1 MKNSSI
7 ISAILGSAFFAVP
20 YLGLSLGTIP
30 SLAIGVTAFGASE
43 LIFHKSQKEI
53 NGEEKNLYEKLTEAK
68 ETNGKIE
75 KMIPKIESKEL
86 VNTIKQ
92 INETV
97 TKIIN
102 TVEKKPEK
110 YKVMSNFFNYYL
122 PVTLNILTRY
132 DEIENQRLTTQDSQK
147 FMKSAE
153 DMIKNINE
161 AFKKQLS
168 NLYQSDMID
177 TDAEMKVFYSMLKS
191 DGYDTKTDFEIKKGG
206 KEN

>member
-7 ISAILGSAFFAVP
+7 LSAILGSAFFAVP
-20 YLGLSLGTIP
+20 YIGLSVGVIP
-30 SLAIGVTAFGASE
+30 SLAMGIAAFGASE
-43 LIFHKSQKEI
+43 LIFHKSKKEI
-53 NGEEKNLYEKLTEAK
+53 KGEEKNLYEKLTEAK
-68 ETNGKIE
+68 ETNSQIE
-75 KMIPKIESKEL
+75 KMIPKIDSVEL
-86 VNTIKQ
+86 VNNIKQ
-92 INETV
+92 INDTV
-97 TKIIN
+97 SKIIS

-110 YKVMSNFFNYYL
+110 YKIMSNFFNYYL

-132 DEIENQRLTTQDSQK
+132 DEIENQRLTTPDSQK

-177 TDAEMKVFYSMLKS
+177 TDAEMKVFYSMLKA
-191 DGYDTKTDFEIKKGG
+191 DGFDDSTEL
-206 KEN
+206 

>member
-7 ISAILGSAFFAVP
+7 VSAILGSAFFAVP
-20 YLGLSLGTIP
+20 YLGLSVGVLP

-43 LIFHKSQKEI
+43 LLFHKSQKELK
-53 NGEEKNLYEKLTEAK
+53 GEEKNLYEKLTEAK
-68 ETNGKIE
+68 DTNSQIE
-75 KMIPKIESKEL
+75 KMIPKIESNEL
-86 VNTIKQ
+86 VNNIKQ
-92 INETV
+92 INDTV

-122 PVTLNILTRY
+122 PVTLNILKRY
-132 DEIENQRLTTQDSQK
+132 DEIENQKLTTQESQK

-153 DMIKNINE
+153 EMIKNINE

-191 DGYDTKTDFEIKKGG
+191 DGYDGQADFNIKQGG
-206 KEN
+206 NGD

>member
-20 YLGLSLGTIP
+20 YLGLSLGVVP

-43 LIFHKSQKEI
+43 LIFHKSQKELK
-53 NGEEKNLYEKLTEAK
+53 GEEKNLYEKLTEAK
-68 ETNGKIE
+68 ETNSQIE
-75 KMIPKIESKEL
+75 KMIPKIESTEL
-86 VNTIKQ
+86 VSNIKQ

-97 TKIIN
+97 TKIIS

-132 DEIENQRLTTQDSQK
+132 DEIENQRLTTKESQK

-153 DMIKNINE
+153 GMIKNINE

-177 TDAEMKVFYSMLKS
+177 TDAEMKVFNAMLKS
-191 DGYDTKTDFEIKKGG
+191 DGFDDGTEL
-206 KEN
+206 